1 MPTLLSRP
9 ALALQKPTLRGARDA
24 ASDED
29 TIVDGTE
36 RGERERVPGILNG
49 EREGRYYYS
58 VCRRSVKISW
68 NYDLNSDDNCGLT
81 SVWILLHSFIVF

>member
-36 RGERERVPGILNG
+36 RGESPMGILNG
-49 EREGRYYYS
+49 EREGRDYYS

-81 SVWILLHSFIVF
+81 SVWILLYSFIVF